1 MDKDNN
7 KPKIAVALQYEKG
20 EQAPKILAPGKGYLA
35 DKIIEKAKET
45 DVPTYEDS
53 KLANTLSNLVVGDM
67 IPPELYTVVA
77 EILVFVDKTDKL
89 RGKINGW

>member
-7 KPKIAVALQYEKG
+7 KLKIAVALQYEKG
-20 EQAPKILAPGKGYLA
+20 EQAPKIIATGKGHLA

-53 KLANTLSNLVVGDM
+53 ELANTLSNLEVGDM

-77 EILVFVDKTDKL
+77 EILAFVDKTDKL
-89 RGKINGW
+89 RGKING

>member
-20 EQAPKILAPGKGYLA
+20 EQAPKILATGKGYLA
-35 DKIIEKAKET
+35 DKIIEK
-45 DVPTYEDS
+45 
-53 KLANTLSNLVVGDM
+53 LANTLSNLEVGDM

-89 RGKINGW
+89 RGKING